1 MCYNNYKKL
10 TYLPDLYKNKLAMH
24 STQAQHQHQVQTQ
37 QNHRQSTDSSRDDNQ
52 ISLDKYGFDPINELI
67 RRIDY

>member
-1 MCYNNYKKL
+1 
-10 TYLPDLYKNKLAMH
+10 MH